1 MPDAAVNKSTE
12 WLVHSPLV
20 VFFDPFALFL
30 GAFFLLLSGLRI
42 FAIVFAVGGL
52 LELIVYYIMRSKMF
66 SDTTDIVKAS
76 NDFANTLNSYLP
88 VQTWL
93 NFALT
98 IIAALLAIV
107 NAFMKGGSSNVKSGG
122 GRNKSRRNRH

>member
-1 MPDAAVNKSTE
+1 MSDKATE
-12 WLVHSPLV
+12 WLVKSPLI

-30 GAFFLLLSGLRI
+30 GAFFLLLSGLRT

-52 LELIVYYIMRSKMF
+52 LELIVYYVMRSKMF
-66 SDTTDIVKAS
+66 PDTTDIAKAS
-76 NDFANTLNSYLP
+76 QDFATTMNSYLP

-93 NFALT
+93 NFGLT
-98 IIAALLAIV
+98 VIAALIAIV
-107 NAFMKGGSSNVKSGG
+107 HVFIKGGFSNVKSGG